1 MESEDEQES
10 DRSSIGA
17 KEVLVPPEP
26 VPQHLLSTVFLI
38 QQVSYHVAAVNL
50 FDSDFFESAVL
61 NTGCKFFLIP
71 TARFS
76 KLFGYTVLNTD
87 CKVC

>member
-1 MESEDEQES
+1 LESDDEHES

-17 KEVLVPPEP
+17 KEVPVPPEP
-26 VPQHLLSTVFLI
+26 VPQHLLSTVSLI

>member
-1 MESEDEQES
+1 
-10 DRSSIGA
+10 
-17 KEVLVPPEP
+17 
-26 VPQHLLSTVFLI
+26 
-38 QQVSYHVAAVNL
+38 
-50 FDSDFFESAVL
+50 VL

-76 KLFGYTVLNTD
+76 KLFGYTVLNMD